1 MIPFQSGGREGND
14 RDVDQDNRWGFQ
26 ATYADFLRGGGD
38 AVCILDA
45 FDLAQDG
52 CEILVSGNI
61 FKTAIKL
68 FVFPVE
74 ESNVNVILGNVE
86 IVIFFLQ

>member
-1 MIPFQSGGREGND
+1 M
-14 RDVDQDNRWGFQ
+14 
-26 ATYADFLRGGGD
+26 TYTNFLRGCSD

-45 FDLAQDG
+45 FDLAKDG
-52 CEILVSGNI
+52 GEILVSSNI

-68 FVFPVE
+68 FVFPME